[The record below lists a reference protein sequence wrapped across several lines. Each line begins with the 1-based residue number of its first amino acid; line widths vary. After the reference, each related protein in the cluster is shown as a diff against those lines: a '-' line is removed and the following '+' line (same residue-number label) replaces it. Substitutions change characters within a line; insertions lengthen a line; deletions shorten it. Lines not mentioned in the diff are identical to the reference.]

1 MPTDILVA
9 AIQSSHARWTAQDGE
24 CLPEP
29 RSILRTSRWYVGLPR
44 LNDLQ
49 SLDSFTGGGG
59 TFGVVLESTILASPR
74 VTLQTVILS
83 FTPPANNSTL
93 NKELWTILADNG
105 LTWANEGW
113 GGFSTSGVAILIN
126 PNSTQQAAASS
137 MAPLITFGQS
147 LIAANVTGAQLLVT
161 EFPCWQAFFDVFTG
175 SHVAVR
181 LLRSIHTQYLI

>member
-1 MPTDILVA
+1 MFLAT
-9 AIQSSHARWTAQDGE
+9 IQSSHTRWTVQNGE

-29 RSILRTSRWYVGLPR
+29 RPIFRTSWRYARLPHLSDAHP
-44 LNDLQ
+44 LNCFL
-49 SLDSFTGGGG
+49 GGGG

-83 FTPPANNSTL
+83 YTPPPSNSTL

-105 LTWANEGW
+105 LTWAKEGW

-126 PNSTQQAAASS
+126 PNSTRQAATTS
-137 MAPLITFGQS
+137 MAPLITFGQG
-147 LIAANVTGAQLLVT
+147 LIAANVTGVQLLVT
-161 EFPCWQAFFDVFTG
+161 EFPSWMAFFDVFAS

-181 LLRSIHTQYLI
+181 FFGLFPDTF